1 MGIGIMDEKNQS
13 KAMMCGMSAVL
24 LWSTVATAF
33 KLALQ
38 HLTPL
43 QLLSIASVMSL
54 LVLLIAVFRKHRWS
68 DVCIYWKKAPW
79 RFVLLGMLNP
89 FLYYVILFQAYDLLP
104 AQQAQPLN
112 YTWALVLSLL
122 AVPLLGQRLQ
132 RSDIVAL
139 ILGYCG
145 VLVISTRG
153 DLFGLAFDSGLGV
166 ALALASTVLWALYW
180 ILNAKNETPS
190 EISLLLCFLNG
201 TPLVVLATW
210 WFDGIPDSTE
220 GLLSAVYVGV
230 FEMGV
235 TFLLWMNALKLA
247 THVSR
252 VSNLIFLSPFLSLI
266 LIHTIL
272 GEEIVS
278 ATYIGL
284 ALIVFAVAF
293 QQYAAHKALRATR
306 KASN

>member
-1 MGIGIMDEKNQS
+1 MDGKNQ
-13 KAMMCGMSAVL
+13 KRAMLLGVSAVL

-38 HLTPL
+38 DLTPL
-43 QLLSIASVMSL
+43 QLLSIASVTSVA
-54 LVLLIAVFRKHRWS
+54 VLLLAVIRKHPWC
-68 DVCIYWKKAPW
+68 DVVAYWKKAPLK
-79 RFVLLGMLNP
+79 FAVLGALNP

-122 AVPLLGQRLQ
+122 AVPILGQSLQ

-139 ILGYCG
+139 VLGYFG

-153 DLFGLAFDSGLGV
+153 DLLGMEFDSGLGV
-166 ALALASTVLWALYW
+166 ALALISTVLWALYW
-180 ILNAKNETPS
+180 LINAKNATPS

-201 TPLVVLATW
+201 TPLVLLATLLV
-210 WFDGIPDSTE
+210 DGMPSGME
-220 GLLSAVYVGV
+220 GVLSAVYVGF
-230 FEMGV
+230 FEMGI
-235 TFLLWMNALKLA
+235 TFMLWMNAMKLA
-247 THVSR
+247 THTSR

-266 LIHTIL
+266 LIHSIL
-272 GEEIVS
+272 GEEIGG

-284 ALIVFAVAF
+284 VMIVSAVAY
-293 QQYAAHKALRATR
+293 QQYAAYKT
-306 KASN
+306 KPQS

>member
-1 MGIGIMDEKNQS
+1 MDVKNQQ
-13 KAMMCGMSAVL
+13 KAMLLGLSAVL

-43 QLLSIASVMSL
+43 QLLSIASVTSL
-54 LVLLIAVFRKHRWS
+54 LVLLIAVAKKYSRHE
-68 DVCIYWKKAPW
+68 VLAYWKKAPW
-79 RFVLLGMLNP
+79 RFAVLGALNP

-122 AVPLLGQRLQ
+122 AVPMLGQSLH

-153 DLFGLAFDSGLGV
+153 DLFGLAFDSGFGV
-166 ALALASTVLWALYW
+166 ALALISTLLWAFYW
-180 ILNAKNETPS
+180 ILNAKNETPA
-190 EISLLLCFLNG
+190 EISLLLCFLSG
-201 TPLVVLATW
+201 TPMVLVTAWYV
-210 WFDGIPDSTE
+210 DGIPASSD
-220 GLLSAVYVGV
+220 GVLSAIYVGV
-230 FEMGV
+230 FEMGI
-235 TFLLWMNALKLA
+235 TFMLWMNAMKLA
-247 THVSR
+247 THTSR

-266 LIHTIL
+266 LIHTVL
-272 GEEIVS
+272 GEEIS
-278 ATYIGL
+278 PATYIGL
-284 ALIVFAVAF
+284 VMIVSAVAY
-293 QQYAAHKALRATR
+293 QQYAAYKGKPR
-306 KASN
+306 S

>member
-1 MGIGIMDEKNQS
+1 MEEKNQQ
-13 KAMMCGMSAVL
+13 KAMLFGMSAVL

-33 KLALQ
+33 KLSLQ

-43 QLLSIASVMSL
+43 QLLSIASTTSLLLLCIAVARKHSFNEVMS
-54 LVLLIAVFRKHRWS
+54 
-68 DVCIYWKKAPW
+68 YWKRAPW
-79 RFVLLGMLNP
+79 RFAVLGALNP

-122 AVPLLGQRLQ
+122 AVPLLGQSLQ
-132 RSDIVAL
+132 RSDIIAL

-153 DLFGLAFDSGLGV
+153 DLFGLAFDSSLGV
-166 ALALASTVLWALYW
+166 ALALISTVLWALYW
-180 ILNAKNETPS
+180 ILNAKNDTPS

-201 TPLVVLATW
+201 TPMVLLAAGY
-210 WFDGIPDSTE
+210 FDGIPISTD
-220 GLLSAVYVGV
+220 GFLSAIYVGV
-230 FEMGV
+230 FEMGI
-235 TFLLWMNALKLA
+235 TFMLWMNAVKLA
-247 THVSR
+247 THASR

-272 GEEIVS
+272 GEEIS
-278 ATYIGL
+278 NATYIGL
-284 ALIVFAVAF
+284 VMIVSAVAY
-293 QQYAAHKALRATR
+293 QQYAAYRFR
-306 KASN
+306 PQS